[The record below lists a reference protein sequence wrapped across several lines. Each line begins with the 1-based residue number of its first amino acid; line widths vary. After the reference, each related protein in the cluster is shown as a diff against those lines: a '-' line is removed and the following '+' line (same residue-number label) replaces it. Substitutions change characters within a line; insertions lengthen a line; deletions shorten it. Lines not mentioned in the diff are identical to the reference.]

1 MGNCLLLVSFAAAR
15 AGVTQGPPP
24 PPILKRGVAD
34 LVGACV
40 TSARTTAKET
50 SGRRFRRAV
59 SIKSSV
65 FERSRTISR
74 IVLRGNSASE
84 LKQRRRRRK
93 RENTKIQRV

>member
-24 PPILKRGVAD
+24 PIPKRGVAD

-40 TSARTTAKET
+40 TSARATAKET